1 MWWSKSYTTISQK
14 ETSDTQETS
23 DLHKSQNSIYRS
35 HNLINTIAKL
45 TIKSAMIGTVFTYGS
60 TIACTVYGIKTI
72 ILGAVCLYAGIVDHI
87 VDLCV

>member
-1 MWWSKSYTTISQK
+1 MWWSRNNTKIQ
-14 ETSDTQETS
+14 QENTKDDS
-23 DLHKSQNSIYRS
+23 SNLQQNSIYRS
-35 HNLINTIAKL
+35 HNLMNTIAKL